1 MRREAGIAALCLA
14 ALALIAQGV
23 QAEEVVT
30 LNGEEAFDKAVAE
43 STFLVAEFYA
53 PWCGTTP
60 NLWCGCWIPGDLW
73 LIVGDLAQDTARTWR
88 RSMRRLPWS

>member
-1 MRREAGIAALCLA
+1 MRREAGITALCLA

-53 PWCGTTP
+53 PWCGATP
-60 NLWCGCWIPGDLW
+60 ILCCGCWIPRDLW
-73 LIVGDLAQDTARTWR
+73 LTASDWAQDTARTWR
-88 RSMRRLPWS
+88 RSMRRLLWS

>member
-1 MRREAGIAALCLA
+1 MCLA

-30 LNGEEAFDKAVAE
+30 LNGEKAFDKAVAE

-53 PWCGTTP
+53 PWCGATP
-60 NLWCGCWIPGDLW
+60 NLWRGCWIPGDLW
-73 LIVGDLAQDTARTWR
+73 LTAGDRAQDTARTWR